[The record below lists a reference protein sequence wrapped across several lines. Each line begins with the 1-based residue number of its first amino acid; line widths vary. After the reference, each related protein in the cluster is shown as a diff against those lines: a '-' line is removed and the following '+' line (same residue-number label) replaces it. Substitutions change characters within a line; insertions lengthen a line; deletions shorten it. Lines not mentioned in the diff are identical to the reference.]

1 VDYFSSFQISATGLM
16 AEKLRLEAV
25 ALNLANANATYAP
38 GVAPYRAVRVVSR
51 PIGAADFQQHLQGAQ
66 QTFSAQQLSGSQRQ
80 PAGVATLGLAT
91 TDSAPRMV
99 FDPKHPDA
107 DSNGFVAHANVDSL
121 AEMTSM
127 MSALRAYEAN
137 IKALA
142 AAKTMA
148 QKALEIGSSK

>member
-1 VDYFSSFQISATGLM
+1 MMDYFSTFEISATGLM

-38 GVAPYRAVRVVSR
+38 GVAPYQAVRVVSR
-51 PIGAADFQQHLQGAQ
+51 PIGGADFAQHMTGAQ
-66 QTFSAQQLSGSQRQ
+66 QLL
-80 PAGVATLGLAT
+80 PAGVATLGLAP

-99 FDPKHPDA
+99 YDPKHPDA
-107 DSNGFVAHANVDSL
+107 DAKGFVAHANIDSL
-121 AEMTSM
+121 SEMTSM
-127 MSALRAYEAN
+127 MSAVRAYEAN